1 MTYPRWPPPNWAT
14 SGLEF
19 KMFIPRSNEL
29 SRLCLTMFVC
39 FLNPASFLR
48 VYSTHTILY
57 PPPRNRLV
65 QCLAPRHEFMEYH
78 QFCPSFALI
87 ALFITLKLRCFYC
100 FFSTYLYPRFQT
112 WLHFPVR
119 DSRVEAYGLMMVWM
133 GINNWLCC
141 MHRQQKNLPLFVKGL
156 MTPTGHEP
164 ASTQLGTFLRPRSAN
179 LIPWGWH

>member
-39 FLNPASFLR
+39 FLTPPLSCECTA
-48 VYSTHTILY
+48 HMQY

-65 QCLAPRHEFMEYH
+65 ECLAPRHEFMEYH
-78 QFCPSFALI
+78 QFRPSFALI

-119 DSRVEAYGLMMVWM
+119 DSRVRGVRVDDGL
-133 GINNWLCC
+133 GGY
-141 MHRQQKNLPLFVKGL
+141 QQLAVLYAPSTKKLALVRKGFDD
-156 MTPTGHEP
+156 THG
-164 ASTQLGTFLRPRSAN
+164 PRAR
-179 LIPWGWH
+179 